1 MYSNMYSLSV
11 KPNGNSN
18 VQYNQEFY
26 TDPQDN
32 LDILTVNLDSINTS
46 RSGLEL
52 ALSVLRLSS
61 TKFNSMTKQQ
71 VIRFYNEQNQLNLSN
86 QTKTALNI
94 ILKTKLRD
102 SDGPIVLQNPIVLQQ
117 SQTPQNQLQSQKYS
131 NLDFITQSNTST
143 QSYLNLQP
151 VYIQQ
156 QQPYVVQQNQSNN
169 STFRPVQ
176 QQMYT
181 QNPQIDNRTIVNGSN
196 EFDLSSSMNIE

>member
-151 VYIQQ
+151 AYIQQ
-156 QQPYVVQQNQSNN
+156 QQSYVVQQNQSNN

>member
-102 SDGPIVLQNPIVLQQ
+102 NDGPIVLQNPIVLQQ

-131 NLDFITQSNTST
+131 NLDFITQSNIST

>member
-151 VYIQQ
+151 AYIQQ
-156 QQPYVVQQNQSNN
+156 QQPYIVQQNQSNN

-176 QQMYT
+176 QQMYI

>member
-32 LDILTVNLDSINTS
+32 LDILTVNLDSINIS

-102 SDGPIVLQNPIVLQQ
+102 TDGPIVLQNPIVLQQ

-131 NLDFITQSNTST
+131 NLDFITQNNTST
-143 QSYLNLQP
+143 HSYLNLQQP
-151 VYIQQ
+151 YIQQ
-156 QQPYVVQQNQSNN
+156 QQPYTIQQNQSNN

-176 QQMYT
+176 QQLYT
-181 QNPQIDNRTIVNGSN
+181 HNPQIDNRIIINGTN
-196 EFDLSSSMNIE
+196 EFDLSSSMIIE

>member
-1 MYSNMYSLSV
+1 MYNNMYSLSL
-11 KPNGNSN
+11 KPNSNQN

-26 TDPQDN
+26 TDSQDN

-61 TKFNSMTKQQ
+61 TNFNNMTKQQ
-71 VIRFYNEQNQLNLSN
+71 VIRYYNEQNQLNLSN
-86 QTKTALNI
+86 QTRTALNI

-102 SDGPIVLQNPIVLQQ
+102 NDGPIVLQNPVVIQQ
-117 SQTPQNQLQSQKYS
+117 SQTLQNQLQSQKYS

-143 QSYLNLQP
+143 KSYLNLQP
-151 VYIQQ
+151 TYIQQ
-156 QQPYVVQQNQSNN
+156 QQPYIVQQNQSNN

-176 QQMYT
+176 QQIYT
-181 QNPQIDNRTIVNGSN
+181 QNTQIDNRTIVNEPN
-196 EFDLSSSMNIE
+196 EFDLTSFMNNE